1 MTFTEISELISNGA
15 ITGPQVG
22 VCNCINSLAT
32 ASRERA
38 GNLEGL
44 IGEARD
50 IDNITQ
56 RVYFNSLDPNFLVIL
71 GIASVMGIQLHN
83 NLRTE
88 NPELWSELNTLI
100 NSKYF
105 KTFIALPEDLAVT
118 ILGDI
123 TTATEGAPAILTSTG
138 ELYVSGDLM
147 EAVFQSL
154 HNAGAFDTGSTDFT
168 RPELFT
174 ASTTLTQE
182 QFLTNY
188 GTSWPIIEAYFNSIW
203 GDLKTAIAN
212 NRLWN
217 ASADKVAA
225 INYFND
231 FTSYWAKYKE
241 LRPTEA
247 EETERDTNFYW
258 ISTEELYESGNPTT
272 KIDLTR
278 LFTFD
283 KLQTYSINLILN
295 EYETLKV
302 YRINDRSD
310 TPFKKMTRYLELNN
324 GEFTAYS
331 RNFSAYEEARDR
343 LEHHDYFIPYGFG
356 PVSMSST
363 PAAPEGITQEEGA
376 TIPNPNDN
384 SFTNWAAA
392 NLTTY
397 DNTKLITNALAT
409 QNIGAHSQNW
419 YKIVIPYRFGYDL
432 QLDGAE
438 EEPEGGAVTQNHELL
453 TSQQEESTEAGLT
466 DTGTNTNTIIN
477 VYNAENGS
485 EPLNDNQKDN
495 GDVELEDLPPDD
507 WKAAGCTGIYCPN
520 SSQIEQIENWL
531 WNIYPSSASEF
542 FQNPM
547 EAFIALY
554 KTYFPHTPAGSQE
567 VVFGYVGSGV
577 NSPVTNRYHEY
588 SLGQIHVGKTFNNYM
603 DYSGNASIYVPFC
616 GFQSVDLKDIMDAD
630 IELIYRVEF
639 LTGAGVA
646 ILMVERDEMSA
657 PLYVWPVNVFE
668 SIPFS
673 SYNALGTLTAGIGAI
688 SNTVSGAIGG
698 AVTGGVLGAL
708 GGAIGSAIGS
718 VGSLAQSS
726 HVQQG
731 GSLSGNGAM
740 QGPKTGYLTIRY
752 NKNSTPEAY
761 KEFEGVG
768 TDTVST
774 IGSFNGY
781 VKFRDVKL
789 TGIIGA
795 SNEVLE
801 DIESALKE
809 GVYI

>member
-1 MTFTEISELISNGA
+1 MTFTEINELINNGA

-22 VCNCINSLAT
+22 VCNCINSLAI

-50 IDNITQ
+50 TNDISQ
-56 RVYFNSLDPNFLVIL
+56 RVYFNSVDANFLVIL

-83 NLRTE
+83 NLSTE
-88 NPELWSELNTLI
+88 NPELWAELNTLI

-105 KTFIALPEDLAVT
+105 KTFISLPADLVNT

-123 TTATEGAPAILTSTG
+123 STASEGAPAILTSTG
-138 ELYVSGDLM
+138 ELYLSGDLM

-168 RPELFT
+168 RPALFSSAGT
-174 ASTTLTQE
+174 ITKE
-182 QFLTNY
+182 DFLTNY
-188 GTSWPIIEAYFNSIW
+188 GTSWPIIEAYLNSIW
-203 GDLKTAIAN
+203 GDLQTAIAN
-212 NRLWN
+212 NRLWEVGTTQ
-217 ASADKVAA
+217 AAA
-225 INYFND
+225 INYFSD

-241 LRPTEA
+241 LSPTEA
-247 EETERDTNFYW
+247 EEAENDTDFYW
-258 ISTEELYESGNPTT
+258 IGTDEYSEGGNDTT
-272 KIDLTR
+272 KISFTV
-278 LFTFD
+278 LFTFN
-283 KLQTYSINLILN
+283 KLQTNSLNLILN
-295 EYETLKV
+295 EYSTLKV
-302 YRINDRSD
+302 YRINDNSG
-310 TPFKKMTRYLELNN
+310 TPFKKMERYLLLSN
-324 GEFTAYS
+324 GEFTAHS
-331 RNFSAYEEARDR
+331 RNYSSYVEARDR
-343 LEHHDYFIPYGFG
+343 LQYYDYFIDYGFG
-356 PVSMSST
+356 PVSMSVT

-376 TIPNPNDN
+376 TIPSPNDN
-384 SFTNWAAA
+384 SFTNWVAA

-397 DNTKLITNALAT
+397 DDTKLITNALAT
-409 QNIGAHSQNW
+409 QNIPAHSQNW
-419 YKIVIPYRFGYDL
+419 YKIAIPYSFGYDL
-432 QLDGAE
+432 QLNGED

-453 TSQQEESTEAGLT
+453 TSQQEESEDAGLT
-466 DTGTNTNTIIN
+466 DTGTNTTTIIN

-485 EPLNDNQKDN
+485 EPLNDNQTDA
-495 GDVELEDLPPDD
+495 GEVELEDLPTDD
-507 WKAAGCTGIYCPN
+507 WKAAGSTGIYCPN
-520 SSQIEQIENWL
+520 SSQLEQIENWL
-531 WNIYPSSASEF
+531 WNIYPQSASEF

-554 KTYFPHTPAGSQE
+554 KTYFPHTPTGSQE

-577 NSPVTNRYHEY
+577 NSPVVNRYHEY

-616 GFQSVDLKDIMDAD
+616 GFQNVDLKDIMDAD

-646 ILMVERDEMSA
+646 LLMVERDEMSA

-673 SYNALGTLTAGIGAI
+673 SYNALGTLTAGISAI

-698 AVTGGVLGAL
+698 AVTGGAIGAL

-740 QGPKTGYLTIRY
+740 QGPKKAYLTIRY
-752 NKNSTPEAY
+752 NKNSTPLEY

-774 IGSFNGY
+774 IGSFNGF